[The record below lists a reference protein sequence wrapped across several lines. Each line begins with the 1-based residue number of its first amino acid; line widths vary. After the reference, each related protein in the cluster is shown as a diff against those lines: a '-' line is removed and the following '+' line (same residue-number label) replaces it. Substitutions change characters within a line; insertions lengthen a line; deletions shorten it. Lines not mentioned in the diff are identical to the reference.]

1 MKIKFKNSFHRKAFT
16 DFVSENIKDP
26 YASRFDSTGCRT
38 VSPKGAA
45 RTPRQQSETRY
56 IAAVFLLSSDK
67 FLWKR
72 SLNALTGYFI
82 NFNDLYITGISTDGY
97 ALFKAAKMV
106 YKGESDISLNEL
118 CDPNLIDYPT
128 VMTIFAGV
136 ALLRNGIGML
146 NWKVKA

>member
-26 YASRFDSTGCRT
+26 YASRL
-38 VSPKGAA
+38 
-45 RTPRQQSETRY
+45 EY

-82 NFNDLYITGISTDGY
+82 NFKDLDITGISTEGY

>member
-16 DFVSENIKDP
+16 DFVSENVKDP
-26 YASRFDSTGCRT
+26 YASRF
-38 VSPKGAA
+38 
-45 RTPRQQSETRY
+45 EF
-56 IAAVFLLSSDK
+56 IAAVFLLSADK

-72 SLNALTGYFI
+72 SLSALTGYFI
-82 NFNDLYITGISTDGY
+82 NFNDLDITGISTEGY